1 MVQNQNPLR
10 NNDKTNR
17 LHSVADEFLLIDVNS
32 PRLYKNVFPYS
43 EVPKIPF
50 NDRMV
55 PMHTPSEVWITD
67 TSFRDGQQARAPYTV
82 QQIADLYKLLNKLGG
97 PNGMIRQ
104 TEFFLYT
111 EKDQKAVSACK
122 ELDFKFPEIT
132 AWIRAAKSDVELLKR
147 FDITEAGVLTSISDY
162 HIFKKMKM
170 SRKQAFDQFCGIV
183 KDLLSMGIKPR
194 CHFEDITRA
203 DIYGFVIPFAK
214 ELMKLSREAD
224 IPVKIRICDTLGLG
238 VTYPGTSLPRSVQ
251 GIIYALGEFAD
262 VPAELLEWHGH
273 NDFYKS
279 VINAGTAW
287 LYGCS
292 AANCSLLG
300 IGERTGNTPIE
311 AMVFEYVQLFGH
323 TNGMDLSVITEIK
336 HYFENELKE
345 QIPTNLP
352 FVGKDFN
359 TTRAGIHADGLMKDE
374 EIYNIFDTNAIL
386 NRPFEVAITDKSGA
400 AGICAWINVFFA
412 LKGSDQITKDNP
424 AVREIQ
430 DWVKREYNDGRITI
444 ISDSEM
450 IEHVRKLLPDVYKKK
465 VNVGQ
470 YLYVKDT

>member
-1 MVQNQNPLR
+1 MVQNQNPLKR
-10 NNDKTNR
+10 NERTNR
-17 LHSVADEFLLIDVNS
+17 LHSMPDEYHLVDVS
-32 PRLYKNVFPYS
+32 APKLYKNIFPYS
-43 EVPKIPF
+43 EVPTIPF
-50 NDRMV
+50 NDRIV

-82 QQIADLYKLLNKLGG
+82 GQIVALYKLLSKLGG

-111 EKDQKAVSACK
+111 EKDKKAVTACK
-122 ELDFKFPEIT
+122 ELDLKFPEIT
-132 AWIRAAKSDVELLKR
+132 AWIRAAKTDVELLKK
-147 FDITEAGVLTSISDY
+147 FDIPEAGVLTSISDY
-162 HIFKKMKM
+162 HIFKKMKVT
-170 SRKQAFDQFCGIV
+170 RKQAFDQFCGIV

-214 ELMKLSREAD
+214 ELVKLSSEAN

-251 GIIYALGEFAD
+251 GIIYALGEYGE
-262 VPAELLEWHGH
+262 VPPECMEWHGH

-287 LYGCS
+287 LYGCA

-300 IGERTGNTPIE
+300 IGERTGNTPVE
-311 AMVFEYVQLFGH
+311 AMAFEYTQLFGN
-323 TNGMDLSVITEIK
+323 TNGMDLSVVTEIK
-336 HYFENELKE
+336 QYFENELHEKL
-345 QIPTNLP
+345 PANLP

-374 EIYNIFDTNAIL
+374 EIYNIFDTKAIL
-386 NRPFEVAITDKSGA
+386 NRPFEVAITDKSGI
-400 AGICAWINVFFA
+400 AGISAWINVYFA
-412 LKGSDQITKDNP
+412 LNGDEQITKDNP
-424 AVREIQ
+424 AVKEIHE
-430 DWVKREYNDGRITI
+430 WVKHEYDHGRITI
-444 ISDSEM
+444 ISDSEL
-450 IEHVRKLLPDVYKKK
+450 IEKVKKHLPEIYKKK

-470 YLYVKDT
+470 YLYVKGV